1 MSQVN
6 ENQLGTSA
14 EIFEAFMQRSWRS
27 NAERQ
32 RNKGAEFVIGRREGV
47 YMWDVEDKRRL
58 IDCGAGGGV
67 HALGHRHP
75 DVLQAL
81 RKALDDGRDT
91 GLWSVPNAEYLKLQD
106 KLAELAPT
114 PSLNRSVVTLCSTLS
129 VDLATMFAFRVTK
142 RQRMLAYRHGY
153 HGHTGFAAIV
163 TGSPEEGIIDHYNL
177 PTYADFLEGFGDAAE
192 LDRRLT
198 NEIAAFIIE
207 PMDYETFAPAPSGF
221 LETASRLCKERGI
234 LFIID
239 ETRAGLGRTGTL
251 WASEQFDIEPAM
263 LITGKGLSGGLYP
276 ASAVLMREDIYEQ
289 CMNQHRFAY
298 ISSLGG
304 NEISCIV
311 AAQVLEVSSNPE
323 LLENVKAV
331 GQYLSRI
338 LGEVCERYPAL
349 FTKVSSFGLAISVG
363 LTNRDV
369 GRALYREIFA
379 AGVLCHSVSEIDP
392 PGLKLFPPLVLT
404 NVQAD
409 EIASALDKAAQ
420 QVSQTAGSA
429 GANSV
434 GVY

>member
-1 MSQVN
+1 MTQVK
-6 ENQLGTSA
+6 EDTLTTSA
-14 EIFEAFMQRSWRS
+14 EIFDAFIERSWRS

-32 RNKGAEFVIGRREGV
+32 LAKGAEFVIGRREGV
-47 YMWDVEDKRRL
+47 YMWDVEGERRL

-75 DVLQAL
+75 EVLQAL

-106 KLAELAPT
+106 RLAELAPK

-177 PTYADFLEGFGDAAE
+177 PTHASFLENFGDTEE
-192 LDRRLT
+192 LDRLLT
-198 NEIAAFIIE
+198 KDIAAFIIE
-207 PMDYETFAPAPSGF
+207 PMDYETFAPAPKAF
-221 LETASRLCKERGI
+221 LETASRLCRERGI

-251 WASEQFDIEPAM
+251 WATEQYDIEPAM

-276 ASAVLMREDIYEQ
+276 ASAVLMREDIYEE

-304 NEISCIV
+304 NEISCVV
-311 AAQVLEVSSNPE
+311 ASQVLDVASSPE
-323 LLENVKAV
+323 LLENVKSVSA
-331 GQYLSRI
+331 YLSGK
-338 LGEVCERYPAL
+338 LDEVCQRHSGIL
-349 FTKVSSFGLAISVG
+349 TKVSSFGLAISIG
-363 LTNRDV
+363 LSSRDV

-404 NVQAD
+404 NEQAD
-409 EIASALDKAAQ
+409 EVARALDKAAGL
-420 QVSQTAGSA
+420 VTRGREPTRKSA
-429 GANSV
+429 
-434 GVY
+434 

>member
-1 MSQVN
+1 MTQAK
-6 ENQLGTSA
+6 EETLTTSA
-14 EIFEAFMQRSWRS
+14 EIFGAFIERSWRS

-32 RNKGAEFVIGRREGV
+32 LAKGAEFVIGRREGV
-47 YMWDVEDKRRL
+47 YMWDVEGERRL

-106 KLAELAPT
+106 RLAALAPQ

-177 PTYADFLEGFGDAAE
+177 PTHATFLENFGDTEE
-192 LDRRLT
+192 LDRLLT
-198 NEIAAFIIE
+198 KDIAAFIIE
-207 PMDYETFAPAPSGF
+207 PMDYETFAPAPKGF
-221 LETASRLCKERGI
+221 LEAASRLCQERGI
-234 LFIID
+234 MFIMD

-251 WASEQFDIEPAM
+251 WATEQYDIEPAM

-276 ASAVLMREDIYEQ
+276 ASAVLMRDDIYEE
-289 CMNQHRFAY
+289 CMNKHRFAY

-304 NEISCIV
+304 NEISCVV
-311 AAQVLEVSSNPE
+311 AAQVLEIASSPK
-323 LLENVKAV
+323 LLENVKSV
-331 GQYLSRI
+331 GAYLSRK
-338 LGEVCERYPAL
+338 LDGVCQRYPDIL
-349 FTKVSSFGLAISVG
+349 TKVSSFGLAISIE
-363 LTNRDV
+363 LTSREV

-392 PGLKLFPPLVLT
+392 PSLKLFPPLVLT
-404 NVQAD
+404 NEQAD
-409 EIASALDKAAQ
+409 EISDALDKAA
-420 QVSQTAGSA
+420 
-429 GANSV
+429 GAV
-434 GVY
+434 VRDKTPIRKLA